1 MHVEIFNIRSL
12 RYTEELEN
20 PVSEGSC
27 WEKGLIFG
35 YSVNYT
41 FILPMHVS

>member
-12 RYTEELEN
+12 RYTEELESS
-20 PVSEGSC
+20 VSEGSC
-27 WEKGLIFG
+27 WELGLTFG

-41 FILPMHVS
+41 FLLPMYVS